1 MADEFEL
8 NSLQR
13 FRREAAERMTLEE
26 YSSCEVPAG
35 CGGVVLRWHDP
46 DEGVPVVFH
55 SAFQANCEAK
65 LNGSPLHSRG
75 VLPWSESLLTLEL
88 SEIDASLPFLFAT
101 RRDPVEEGQDAII
114 ETGCSR
120 SDGSWKVST
129 KLESGWEGID
139 FDDSHWAALTR
150 SNASFPE
157 QQSWRYEGVERD
169 GGEPLVLPQG
179 ERLYIRTRISVSRG

>member
-1 MADEFEL
+1 MADELEL

-46 DEGVPVVFH
+46 DEGLPVVFR
-55 SAFQANCEAK
+55 SAFQANCESK
-65 LNGSPLHSRG
+65 LNGHPLYSRG
-75 VLPWSESLLTLEL
+75 VLPWGECILTLEM
-88 SEIDASLPFLFAT
+88 SEIDASVPFLFAT
-101 RRDPVEEGQDAII
+101 LRAHVEDGQDAVID
-114 ETGCSR
+114 TGCSR
-120 SDGSWKVST
+120 PDGSWKVST
-129 KLESGWEGID
+129 KLEPGWDNID
-139 FDDSHWAALTR
+139 FDDSHWGALGR

-169 GGEPLVLPQG
+169 GGEPLALPRG